1 MMSDPG
7 LEPGKQKQ
15 PPETFWGQVGE
26 SIQNILDNTITSMV
40 NFLKVKYLVSQII
53 CTGVNI
59 GQCPCSQT
67 IQAEG
72 YRDEIHNVCN
82 YLSKNP
88 EER

>member
-1 MMSDPG
+1 
-7 LEPGKQKQ
+7 
-15 PPETFWGQVGE
+15 
-26 SIQNILDNTITSMV
+26 MV

-53 CTGVNI
+53 CTEVNI

-72 YRDEIHNVCN
+72 FRDEIHNVCN